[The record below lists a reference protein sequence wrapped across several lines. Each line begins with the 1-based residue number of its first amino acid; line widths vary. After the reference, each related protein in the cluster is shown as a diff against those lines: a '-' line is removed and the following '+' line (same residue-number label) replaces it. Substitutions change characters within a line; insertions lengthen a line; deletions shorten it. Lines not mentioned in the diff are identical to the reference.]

1 MGAFLV
7 FSKPGW
13 RSFDKMIDLSLHT
26 YSDIT
31 VGSWMDSSFIMS
43 ITALEFIVI
52 KSLAVGN
59 FFNYPWA
66 MCWECSLDPEGVVH
80 EDHGDSVTRW
90 CPGGLNVSVK
100 ETARRWNRG
109 GDVRCTWYSADCVSG
124 DRIQDRV
131 AAKLIFCQSD
141 AHVSRPLLAVLVHIT
156 RLHNFVMQHSGSSRS
171 LYVVSY
177 CASSRVIGM
186 MIMTK
191 YK

>member
-1 MGAFLV
+1 MNGFVIYNVNNRFRVHCHQVVSSRQLLQLPISSV
-7 FSKPGW
+7 LRVQFGSGGRCSR
-13 RSFDKMIDLSLHT
+13 RSRWQCHKM
-26 YSDIT
+26 
-31 VGSWMDSSFIMS
+31 V
-43 ITALEFIVI
+43 
-52 KSLAVGN
+52 
-59 FFNYPWA
+59 P
-66 MCWECSLDPEGVVH
+66 
-80 EDHGDSVTRW
+80 R
-90 CPGGLNVSVK
+90 GLNVSVK

-109 GDVRCTWYSADCVSG
+109 GDVRCTWYGADCVSG

-177 CASSRVIGM
+177 CASSRAIGM

-191 YK
+191 YKQKKIQVHNN